1 MRTSSIKMQS
11 DESVFGHVFIAF
23 LSLYILC
30 KLEQDLKI
38 AKLNHKFTPID
49 LLYKY
54 SKVYHLEIRGR
65 GIISEVPKKVM
76 DLDEALGLLMF
87 TKTIQVK
94 VLYPT
99 ANWGHQ

>member
-87 TKTIQVK
+87 TKTIRS
-94 VLYPT
+94 
-99 ANWGHQ
+99 